1 MTEANLAGHVDYQTY
16 YNLESYLF
24 GTVHTAFRKDG
35 CLSAFDFFCIIV
47 WKANRAKS
55 KIATKLLSRRHS
67 DLDSAVFELTNGI
80 TQQSRPREKLRYLL
94 EDWGF
99 RLPMGSA
106 ILTVLYPEDFTVY
119 DTRVCA
125 ELGEFANLTSVRP
138 FDRLWLGYERFVE
151 RVREQ
156 VPDRP
161 KLRDKDRYLWGKS
174 FYTQL
179 TQDIEVNFGHSKDGV
194 QVYDPA
200 I

>member
-1 MTEANLAGHVDYQTY
+1 MREDKPGGYLDYQIY

-24 GTVHTAFRKDG
+24 ETVHSAFRRDG
-35 CLSAFDFFCIIV
+35 CVSAFDFFCIVV

-55 KIATKLLSRRHS
+55 KIAAKLLSKGHN
-67 DLDSAVFELTNGI
+67 DLDSAVCELSKGI
-80 TQQSRPREKLRYLL
+80 SQESTSRGKLRYLL

-106 ILTVLYPEDFTVY
+106 ILTVLYPGEFTVY

-125 ELGEFANLTSVRP
+125 ELGEFANLTSVRQ
-138 FDRLWLGYERFVE
+138 FEHLWLGCERFVE

-156 VPDRP
+156 APDRP

-174 FYTQL
+174 FYEQL
-179 TQDIEVNFGHSKDGV
+179 VRNIEGNFGYSKHGV
-194 QVYDPA
+194 
-200 I
+200 